1 MFFTLATVLRM
12 TPLHMLLLLIV
23 VPCAYASNT
32 LQSDCDIATG
42 FVSSLQKQH
51 AGDTVRLK
59 RLRNKVTTLGLQ
71 RFSGAVHSVKDFT
84 IKLPLGSTLIP
95 FAKNALGL
103 RFDGLTASNT
113 TAGASFYDVDYG
125 AAIVAVIPDSK
136 DAVQWERFLTSAVRS
151 PEDILFREPDGVI
164 YYDHKSNA
172 LVAVYHQYNAIS
184 GLHIVGRSIIS
195 GDSCAAETSQPQRD
209 ISDVTASDAS
219 LNMDCCNKDAQP
231 CSVALRDAAVVGS
244 GLSAE
249 ADMSRKSASII
260 ATAGLASANA
270 HSRCSHKQSRT
281 GGIKEIVSLYS
292 QLRTLN
298 PKNRDAADTYSKAY
312 SINNFGVKNAFIVW
326 NDKKEGGV
334 LLADGTIIVPPKYC
348 SLYVDTFGYVVTDDD
363 GVGILDFSGKTVLP
377 CKYTLF
383 SLSDNGLL
391 KVGKQESPERK
402 MHYGLY
408 DLQKHIWVEPIKM

>member
-1 MFFTLATVLRM
+1 
-12 TPLHMLLLLIV
+12 MLLLLIM

-32 LQSDCDIATG
+32 LQSNCNIATG

-59 RLRNKVTTLGLQ
+59 RLRNKVTTLGIQ

-95 FAKNALGL
+95 FAKDALGV
-103 RFDGLTASNT
+103 RFDGLSATNT

-172 LVAVYHQYNAIS
+172 LVAVFHQYNALS
-184 GLHIVGRSIIS
+184 GLHIVGRSVIS
-195 GDSCAAETSQPQRD
+195 GTSCAAEASQSQRE
-209 ISDVTASDAS
+209 ISTVSASEVS
-219 LNMDCCNKDAQP
+219 LDMDCCNKDAQP

-249 ADMSRKSASII
+249 ADMPHNSASMI
-260 ATAGLASANA
+260 AAASLASANA
-270 HSRCSHKQSRT
+270 HSRCSHKQRRT
-281 GGIKEIVSLYS
+281 GGVKEIVRLYS

-298 PKNRDAADTYSKAY
+298 PQNRNAADTYSKAY
-312 SINNFGVKNAFIVW
+312 SINNFGVKNAYIVW

-334 LLADGTIIVPPKYC
+334 LLADGTVIVPPKYC

-377 CKYTLF
+377 CKYTIF

-402 MHYGLY
+402 MYYGLY

>member
-1 MFFTLATVLRM
+1 MFFTLPTVLRM
-12 TPLHMLLLLIV
+12 TPLHMLLLLTV
-23 VPCAYASNT
+23 VQCAYASNT
-32 LQSDCDIATG
+32 LQSDSNVATE

-59 RLRNKVTTLGLQ
+59 RLRNKVTTLGIQ

-95 FAKNALGL
+95 FANNALGL
-103 RFDGLTASNT
+103 RFDGLSATNT
-113 TAGASFYDVDYG
+113 TAGTSFYDVDYG
-125 AAIVAVIPDSK
+125 AAIVAVIPGSK
-136 DAVQWERFLTSAVRS
+136 DAVQWERFLTSTVRS
-151 PEDILFREPDGVI
+151 PRDILFREPDGVI

-172 LVAVYHQYNAIS
+172 LVAVYHQYDAIS
-184 GLHIVGRSIIS
+184 GLHIVGRSVIS
-195 GDSCAAETSQPQRD
+195 GVSCAAETSESAKD
-209 ISDVTASDAS
+209 ISTASNDEV
-219 LNMDCCNKDAQP
+219 LQNVNCCNKDAQP
-231 CSVALRDAAVVGS
+231 CGVALRDAAVVGS

-249 ADMSRKSASII
+249 ADMPREAATMI
-260 ATAGLASANA
+260 ATAGIASANA
-270 HSRCSHKQSRT
+270 HSRCTHRQPRT
-281 GGIKEIVSLYS
+281 GGIKEIVRLYS

-298 PKNRDAADTYSKAY
+298 PQNRSDADTYSKAY
-312 SINNFGVKNAFIVW
+312 SINNFGVKNAYIVW

-334 LLADGTIIVPPKYC
+334 LLADGTVIVPPKYC

-391 KVGKQESPERK
+391 KVGKQKAPERE
-402 MHYGLY
+402 MRYGLY
-408 DLQKHIWVEPIKM
+408 DLQKRIWVEPIKM